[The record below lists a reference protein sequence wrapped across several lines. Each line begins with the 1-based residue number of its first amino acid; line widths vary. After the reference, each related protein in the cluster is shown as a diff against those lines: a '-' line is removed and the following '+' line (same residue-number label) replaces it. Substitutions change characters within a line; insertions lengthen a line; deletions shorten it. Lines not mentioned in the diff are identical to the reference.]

1 MRKGLSSLSRY
12 IELHTD
18 EELEQFSEDLIL
30 EATLREKHAIDEE
43 ENWLDNEFNRIFVT
57 YTYPDVTKVHYHGY
71 VS

>member
-18 EELEQFSEDLIL
+18 EELEQFNEDLIL
-30 EATLREKHAIDEE
+30 EAALREKHATDDE

-57 YTYPDVTKVHYHGY
+57 YTYPDVTKVH
-71 VS
+71 

>member
-57 YTYPDVTKVHYHGY
+57 YTYPDVTKVH
-71 VS
+71 

>member
-18 EELEQFSEDLIL
+18 EELEQFSEELIL
-30 EATLREKHAIDEE
+30 EAALRERHAIDEE

-57 YTYPDVTKVHYHGY
+57 YTYPDVTKVN
-71 VS
+71 